1 MAGKLR
7 LTTWLRNYIITKIS
21 VPPRWG
27 WGSLFYRIP
36 RASAPGLTHTAP
48 PALEPQP
55 DQQPFRPTLPSKSTS
70 TQINFLPN
78 QNDPLLK
85 AATNNKAALPDRRSH
100 PAPPRSLSL

>member
-36 RASAPGLTHTAP
+36 RAYAPGLTHTAP
-48 PALEPQP
+48 PALEPQL
-55 DQQPFRPTLPSKSTS
+55 DQQPSFPRFHLNQSAFS
-70 TQINFLPN
+70 QINFHPN
-78 QNDPLLK
+78 QNDPLHVLWK
-85 AATNNKAALPDRRSH
+85 VLRLRPKSYTF
-100 PAPPRSLSL
+100 